1 MTDGVEL
8 ISRFLI
14 TRGVAKGKFEN
25 FREFF
30 ISSNSLSGCQISDG
44 ISNLCQRDFALL
56 VRRRLS
62 IRFWS
67 HWLEFTHSLI
77 NTRMKSCASRSKQY
91 YPDRQQLVSLYFTT
105 SQLRIEK
112 GDRKKFNWRR
122 WRKCQNVIVK
132 FLTLAQYCH
141 YQTMRRWQ

>member
-44 ISNLCQRDFALL
+44 ISNLCQSNFALL

-62 IRFWS
+62 IRFW
-67 HWLEFTHSLI
+67 LGFIYGLI
-77 NTRMKSCASRSKQY
+77 NTHMKSFQNFTPLWA
-91 YPDRQQLVSLYFTT
+91 VIFLYSWFVRVVLNNMILTSSSSHYI
-105 SQLRIEK
+105 SQLGSYELIKAIEK
-112 GDRKKFNWRR
+112 SLIGVVGG
-122 WRKCQNVIVK
+122 NVK
-132 FLTLAQYCH
+132 MSLLNF
-141 YQTMRRWQ
+141 